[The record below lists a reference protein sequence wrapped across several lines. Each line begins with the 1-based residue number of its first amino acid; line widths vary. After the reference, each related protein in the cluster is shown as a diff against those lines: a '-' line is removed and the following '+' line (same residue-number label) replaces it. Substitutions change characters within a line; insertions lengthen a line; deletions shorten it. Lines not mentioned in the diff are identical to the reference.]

1 MTKRAIS
8 LFLVCI
14 VLPLSAFASEPG
26 LLSLRFATT
35 TSWLEVCLYD
45 LLGTEAKITRISP
58 PGTCPG
64 HFDIQPGV
72 FSALQECDYLFYF
85 DFQASI
91 RERLSQ
97 GISGEIRAIS
107 IPSPSGMSVP
117 TQYTAVCESIHD
129 ILIQHFPEEQES
141 LDNALASLKKRMAD
155 LENEIRTL
163 LKDASLTAQKVVASG
178 HQRVFSSWLGFDV
191 IDTFSGG
198 DAASPRRLH
207 SLVKKATKEKAD
219 FVIANLQEGSQ
230 YGQVLAEQLGIPL
243 VVFSNFPSM
252 EDSQRTF
259 DALVLHNINQL
270 LNAGKSR

>member
-1 MTKRAIS
+1 MIKRYRA
-8 LFLVCI
+8 LFLVCFA
-14 VLPLSAFASEPG
+14 LQLSAVAADSG

-45 LLGTEAKITRISP
+45 LIGAEAKITRISP

-85 DFQASI
+85 DFQSSI
-91 RERLSQ
+91 KDKLSQ
-97 GISGEIRAIS
+97 GLSGEMRAIS

-117 TQYTAVCESIHD
+117 TQYTAVCESIHA
-129 ILIQHFPEEQES
+129 ILSQHFPEEQGP

-155 LENEIRTL
+155 LENEIRGL
-163 LKDASLTAQKVVASG
+163 LKDSSLTEMKVVASG
-178 HQRVFSSWLGFDV
+178 HQCVFSSWLGFDV

-219 FVIANLQEGSQ
+219 FVIANLQEGSH